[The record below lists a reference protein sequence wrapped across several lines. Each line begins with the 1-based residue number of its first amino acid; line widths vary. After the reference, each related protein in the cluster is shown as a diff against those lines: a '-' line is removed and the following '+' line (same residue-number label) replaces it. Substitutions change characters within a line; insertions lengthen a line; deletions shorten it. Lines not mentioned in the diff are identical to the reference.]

1 MHQTKFSVIVPTHNR
16 AETLSLT
23 LANLARQQFPESWEV
38 IVVNNRSTDNTDEV
52 VTRHKFPVPLRLV
65 HEDTPGAAAARNA
78 GAAHAGG
85 QYLLFVDNDIQVES
99 DFLQRHLVALEA
111 HAGAW
116 IVGQMVNLPEQEATA
131 LGRFR
136 KSMFPLISP
145 EEGIRKTSSV
155 TAANLS
161 LSRADFESLRG
172 FDETLFSGED
182 RELMM
187 RAWEKGITIV
197 LDPSIIVVHNDW
209 AGSSIRDYCFR
220 NRVYSQA
227 EPIFWR
233 KYGDAYPR
241 QQLVNENLPP
251 RWKVDPLSLIIWKG
265 VKQILGTRAGQST
278 LIGVCKACEIVC
290 PWPPLLWRLYRLAVA
305 GAIYKGFQEGLARQ
319 EPTVSSRNRLSSNAT
334 VR

>member
-1 MHQTKFSVIVPTHNR
+1 MTQTKFSVIIPTHNR
-16 AETLSLT
+16 AEALSLT
-23 LANLARQQFPESWEV
+23 MANLARQQFPEPWEV
-38 IVVNNRSTDNTDEV
+38 IVVNNRSTDNTDEI
-52 VTRHKFPVPLRLV
+52 VTRHNLPVPLRLV

-85 QYLLFVDNDIQVES
+85 QYLLFVDNDILVES
-99 DFLQRHLVALEA
+99 DFLQRHLIALEA

-116 IVGQMVNLPEQEATA
+116 IVGQIANLPEQEATA

-145 EEGIRKTSSV
+145 EAGIRKTSSI

-161 LSRADFESLRG
+161 LSRADFESLGG

-197 LDPSIIVVHNDW
+197 LDPSIVVVHNDW

-278 LIGVCKACEIVC
+278 LIGVCKACESVC
-290 PWPPLLWRLYRLAVA
+290 PWPPLLWRFYRLAVA
-305 GAIYKGFQEGLARQ
+305 GAIYRGFQEGLAPQ
-319 EPTVSSRNRLSSNAT
+319 EPIVSSRNRLSSNAT